1 MVFALALNE
10 NYQNNLLFLKLE
22 ISQLRWLGQVKK
34 TESLLINLSI
44 VICII
49 LGSFFLFNKYKNPA
63 QSTQSPELQQVK
75 EERFGFIKSD
85 HHFETHAL
93 GINQNLGDLLI
104 WQGIKW
110 DSILKLDNISKDIF
124 SIRKFRAKKPF
135 TIVRKDACSE
145 PHCIVYEPNK
155 FTFIKYFIDDEVK
168 IEAVQREY
176 TTEIESASGIIES
189 SLWLAMNKAGLDG
202 SIIDKMED
210 AMASSVDFY
219 HTQKGDMF
227 KLIFERKYI
236 EGRPV
241 DYGEVISAAFKNE
254 SGEHFAVFYENDKYA
269 GFYDLEGRPTK
280 STFLRAP
287 LKYSR
292 ISSSFNRRRFHPIKK
307 RTIPHLGTDY
317 AAPIGTPIFAVADGV
332 IERAGYTKNNGKYVK
347 IRHDDIYQTQYLHM
361 HRFAKGIRKG
371 TRVKQGEVI
380 GQVGQTGL
388 ATGPHVC
395 FRFWKYGR
403 QVNHRRENFPPAD
416 PLPTEQMDAFYSQR
430 DSLLQKLEAISYPME
445 ENIAMP
451 TQPST

>member
-1 MVFALALNE
+1 MA
-10 NYQNNLLFLKLE
+10 
-22 ISQLRWLGQVKK
+22 K
-34 TESLLINLSI
+34 TETFFINI
-44 VICII
+44 GIGVCMV
-49 LGSFFLFNKYKNPA
+49 LGGFFLFSKSSANETK
-63 QSTQSPELQQVK
+63 TQCSSKTEVLK
-75 EERFGFIKSD
+75 KKFGFTQSD
-85 HHFETHAL
+85 HHFETYSL

-104 WQGIKW
+104 WQGVQW
-110 DSILKLDNISKDIF
+110 DSILKLDKISSDIF

-135 TIVRKDACSE
+135 TLVRKDECSK

-155 FTFIKYFIDDEVK
+155 FTFIKYYLDDKVE
-168 IEAVQREY
+168 IEAVQRDYEVK
-176 TTEIESASGIIES
+176 IESASGIIES

-210 AMASSVDFY
+210 AMASNVDFY

-236 EGRPV
+236 EGKPV
-241 DYGEVISAAFKNE
+241 DYGEVISGAFKND
-254 SGEHFAVFYENDKYA
+254 SGEHFAVFYENEKYA
-269 GFYDLEGRPTK
+269 GFYDLEGHPTK

-317 AAPIGTPIFAVADGV
+317 AAPTGTPIFSVADGV
-332 IERAGYTKNNGKYVK
+332 VVRAGYSKNNGKYVK
-347 IRHDDIYQTQYLHM
+347 IKHDDVYQTQYLHM
-361 HRFAKGIRKG
+361 HRFAKGIKKG
-371 TRVKQGEVI
+371 TRVTQGQVI

-395 FRFWKYGR
+395 FRFWKHGR

-416 PLPTEQMDAFYSQR
+416 PLPEEELEAFFIQR
-430 DSLLQKLEAISYPME
+430 DSLLNDLNKIHYPIEISSALVASQT
-445 ENIAMP
+445 N
-451 TQPST
+451 T

>member
-1 MVFALALNE
+1 M
-10 NYQNNLLFLKLE
+10 
-22 ISQLRWLGQVKK
+22 KK
-34 TESLLINLSI
+34 TESFLINLSI
-44 VICII
+44 GICVI
-49 LGSFFLFNKYKNPA
+49 LGGFFLMSKYQAPTQER
-63 QSTQSPELQQVK
+63 QSSDYQEVIK
-75 EERFGFIKSD
+75 ERFGFAKND
-85 HHFETHAL
+85 HHFETHSL
-93 GINQNLGDLLI
+93 GLNQNLGDLLI
-104 WQGIKW
+104 WQGVKW
-110 DSILKLDNISKDIF
+110 DSILKLDKISKDIF

-155 FTFIKYFIDDEVK
+155 FTFIKYFIDEEVK

-176 TTEIESASGIIES
+176 TTQIESASGIIES

-236 EGRPV
+236 EGKPV
-241 DYGEVISAAFKNE
+241 DYGEVISAAFKND
-254 SGEHFAVFYENDKYA
+254 SGEHFAVFYENEKYA
-269 GFYDLEGRPTK
+269 GFYDLKGRPTK

-307 RTIPHLGTDY
+307 RRIPHLGTDY
-317 AAPIGTPIFAVADGV
+317 AAPTGTPIFSVADGV
-332 IERAGYTKNNGKYVK
+332 VERAGYTKNNGKYVK

-371 TRVKQGEVI
+371 TRVKQGQVI

-416 PLPTEQMDAFYSQR
+416 PLPESQMESFFQQR
-430 DSLLQKLEAISYPME
+430 DSLMNLLEDIRYPIEDSIAIV
-445 ENIAMP
+445 N
-451 TQPST
+451 QPST